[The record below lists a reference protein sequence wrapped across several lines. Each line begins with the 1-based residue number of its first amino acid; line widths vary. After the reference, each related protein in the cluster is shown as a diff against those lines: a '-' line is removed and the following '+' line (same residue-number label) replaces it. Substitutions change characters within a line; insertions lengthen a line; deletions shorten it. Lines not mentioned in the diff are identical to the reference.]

1 METFKLASSLLF
13 GIILLLPLALWIL
26 KPKHRDHAIKYP
38 DGPRPLGILGNAV
51 SLRRLQTQT
60 DRELINIARTWKDM
74 CLLWLGL
81 FPILIVN
88 KPQAVKELLV
98 DVCTVQRLA
107 ASDYSQL

>member
-1 METFKLASSLLF
+1 METFSLRSSLFF
-13 GIILLLPLALWIL
+13 GIILLLPLAVWLL
-26 KPKHRDHAIKYP
+26 KPKHPDHAIKYP
-38 DGPRPLGILGNAV
+38 DGPRSLGILGNPF

-60 DRELINIARTWKDM
+60 DRELINIARTWKDV

-98 DVCTVQRLA
+98 DVCTVQHLA
-107 ASDYSQL
+107 ASD